1 MLAKNSL
8 HFNRPK
14 NLRGNLAF
22 YVGTFAPICLA
33 NRNRSINLLL
43 QSGKTIDFCPSVPYV
58 FSMTYTPETS
68 DRNESL
74 DFTAEYQKEKAHLQ
88 KHFGRR
94 EILFFTV
101 CTLVGVDTIGAIAAA
116 GPEAFSWLAILA
128 ITFFIPSALLFA
140 ELGTA
145 FPEEGGPYL
154 WARLAF
160 GRLAASIN
168 NFLYWVTNP
177 VWYGGT
183 LALVALTAIETFFLK
198 GGSLSTFW
206 YYAIGIAFIWIGTL
220 ASILSFNVGKLIP
233 ILGAFARFIVLGV
246 FTLSIVL
253 YAIKF
258 GIHGP
263 SIASFK
269 VTWPGFVAVTA
280 LILFN
285 FVGFENPS
293 SAGDEM
299 TDSQR
304 DVPFAVFRSAF
315 YAILLY
321 GVPILGVILV
331 LPANQASNLGGFIDS
346 IKATFAVFGGTIA
359 KDGTVTLSGFGVV
372 MGDFA
377 AILFLLCVLSSGV
390 AWLMGSDR
398 ALAVSGYD
406 GAAPRW
412 LGVFSEKYGTP
423 VRVNILSGL
432 VSTLVFVLARII
444 SNGDAAKYFTVVLG
458 IAISTTLMS
467 YIAIFPALWKL
478 RISHPDS
485 TRVYR
490 APLPRFL
497 SVWLTAIVAF
507 ATVQL
512 LAPGLGAGWF
522 ADAYRPD
529 GWAASEKWKYLFT
542 EAIPLGIFILI
553 GVLFWAIGRRNL
565 RK

>member
-1 MLAKNSL
+1 M
-8 HFNRPK
+8 
-14 NLRGNLAF
+14 
-22 YVGTFAPICLA
+22 
-33 NRNRSINLLL
+33 
-43 QSGKTIDFCPSVPYV
+43 PYV
-58 FSMTYTPETS
+58 FSMTMTPES
-68 DRNESL
+68 ADRTDSL
-74 DFTAEYQKEKAHLQ
+74 DFTDEYQKEKAHLQ

-94 EILFFTV
+94 EILFFTI

-116 GPEAFSWLAILA
+116 GPEAFSWLVILA
-128 ITFFIPSALLFA
+128 IAFFIPSALLFA

-168 NFLYWVTNP
+168 NFLYWITNP
-177 VWYGGT
+177 VWFGGT
-183 LALVALTAIETFFLK
+183 LALVALTAIETFFLN
-198 GGSLSTFW
+198 GGSLSATW
-206 YYAIGIAFIWIGTL
+206 YYSLGVAFIWIGTF
-220 ASILSFNVGKLIP
+220 ASILSFKVGKWIP
-233 ILGAFARFIVLGV
+233 ILGAIARFIVLGL
-246 FTLSIVL
+246 FTISIIL

-263 SIASFK
+263 SLGSFK

-299 TDSQR
+299 KDSQR
-304 DVPFAVFRSAF
+304 DVPYAVFRSAF

-321 GVPILGVILV
+321 GVPIFGVILV
-331 LPANQASNLGGFIDS
+331 LPMDQASNLGGFIDS

-359 KDGTVTLSGFGVV
+359 SDGTVTLTGFGIF

-377 AILFLLCVLSSGV
+377 AVLFLLCVLSSGV

-423 VRVNILSGL
+423 VRVNVLSGL
-432 VSTLVFVLARII
+432 VSTLVFVLARLI
-444 SNGDAAKYFTVVLG
+444 SDGNADKYFTVVLG

-478 RISHPDS
+478 RVSHPNVN
-485 TRVYR
+485 RVYR
-490 APLPRFL
+490 APFAKFL
-497 SVWLTAIVAF
+497 SVWLTLIVSF

-522 ADAYRPD
+522 SDAYRPD
-529 GWAASEKWKYLFT
+529 GWEASEKWKYMYT

-553 GVLFWAIGRRNL
+553 AVLFWAIGKRNL
-565 RK
+565 AKKP